1 MQRVEICGGI
11 AAGKTSLARCLT
23 HNGAGRLIE
32 ERFREV
38 PFWEK
43 FYAAPQ
49 VYAFEKNVS
58 FLLFH
63 ADSIGDIMQLNDQ
76 RLAICDF
83 AMFQDLAYASLGA
96 ASADLHIVRPIYDK
110 LIKRIGFP
118 SLIVKLNCAP
128 ETQLERIRRRARPQ
142 EKSIEMS
149 YLVELGAKESRRTRS
164 SSRRSRK
171 LLLSKSIPT
180 RRIRDQSAGYGDI
193 LLHRKALEGA
203 GTRRARSNPLSS
215 EATHNRKAF
224 RIFAHQ

>member
-149 YLVELGAKESRRTRS
+149 YLVELGAKIEEDLI
-164 SSRRSRK
+164 K
-171 LLLSKSIPT
+171 LKEEQEIAVVEIDTDETDFVTNPQATAISFYIERHLKELE
-180 RRIRDQSAGYGDI
+180 REERDQ
-193 LLHRKALEGA
+193 
-203 GTRRARSNPLSS
+203 TR
-215 EATHNRKAF
+215 
-224 RIFAHQ
+224 